1 MGSLFTP
8 LLLPLFCLCLTLISP
23 THSTDCSSLKLSGGK
38 KQYSNCTHLP
48 TLNATLHFTYNAT
61 NSSLSIAFSAPPAKA
76 GGWIA
81 WAVNPTGTGM
91 AGSQALLAF
100 KNNGSMVVKTYNIS
114 SYSSIV
120 EGKLSFDVWDLE
132 AEAGSDGKMVLYGSL
147 KVEESAEKL
156 NQVWQVGPGIADGH
170 PMKHEFDKANLGSVG
185 ELQLVEKLTPSS
197 PSPSPQVANANS
209 GYGLRVTQLNRW
221 GLDRVLI
228 QTDNLEVVKIIQE
241 RQLASANSVLVRRI
255 LQLLKLVGYWRIR
268 HVPREEN
275 RVADSLAKTASG
287 KKEDIRVF
295 EEVLEEL
302 SHLLEFDIDK
312 NAFDLY

>member
-1 MGSLFTP
+1 MKMGSLFTP

-23 THSTDCSSLKLSGGK
+23 THSTDCSSLKLPGGK

-61 NSSLSIAFSAPPAKA
+61 NSSLSIAFSAPPAKS

-81 WAVNPTGTGM
+81 WAVNPTATGM

-209 GYGLRVTQLNRW
+209 GYGLRVTQLNVGFW
-221 GLDRVLI
+221 ILGLI
-228 QTDNLEVVKIIQE
+228 YFI
-241 RQLASANSVLVRRI
+241 
-255 LQLLKLVGYWRIR
+255 
-268 HVPREEN
+268 
-275 RVADSLAKTASG
+275 
-287 KKEDIRVF
+287 VF
-295 EEVLEEL
+295 M
-302 SHLLEFDIDK
+302 
-312 NAFDLY
+312 